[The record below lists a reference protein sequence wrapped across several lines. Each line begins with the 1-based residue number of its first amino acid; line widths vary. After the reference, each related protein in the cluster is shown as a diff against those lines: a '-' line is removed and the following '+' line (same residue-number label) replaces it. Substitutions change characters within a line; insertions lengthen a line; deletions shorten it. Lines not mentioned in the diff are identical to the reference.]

1 MFKVRTLE
9 LVLNMDYL
17 TCFLILMG
25 VKSLFQVSI
34 VLSVFESAGLIVLM
48 HKVKSLKSHHSSDLC
63 INGNL

>member
-34 VLSVFESAGLIVLM
+34 VLSVFESACRVDFVNAQSEI
-48 HKVKSLKSHHSSDLC
+48 SQ
-63 INGNL
+63 